1 MEGGKW
7 GRGAVLGHD
16 GFGGRRH
23 RGIDGGGRESW
34 RGRMVVGLLLPQSLG
49 NQPGEFHIMVGNIL
63 GGLDCSLVELPKLI
77 ELDGLCDK
85 S

>member
-1 MEGGKW
+1 
-7 GRGAVLGHD
+7 
-16 GFGGRRH
+16 
-23 RGIDGGGRESW
+23 
-34 RGRMVVGLLLPQSLG
+34 VVGLLLPQSLG